1 MHVYIK
7 YDNTYLSPLISVP
20 SIFPLL
26 LVICMND
33 LLTTNAQ
40 EYYGG
45 RDGKNVEARGGSAVK
60 CFLLDTHEY
69 TAAVVI

>member
-1 MHVYIK
+1 MYTLK
-7 YDNTYLSPLISVP
+7 YDNTYLSPPISVP
-20 SIFPLL
+20 YIFPLL

-45 RDGKNVEARGGSAVK
+45 RNGKKMEARGGSAMK
-60 CFLLDTHEY
+60 WFLLDTHECM
-69 TAAVVI
+69 AAVVI